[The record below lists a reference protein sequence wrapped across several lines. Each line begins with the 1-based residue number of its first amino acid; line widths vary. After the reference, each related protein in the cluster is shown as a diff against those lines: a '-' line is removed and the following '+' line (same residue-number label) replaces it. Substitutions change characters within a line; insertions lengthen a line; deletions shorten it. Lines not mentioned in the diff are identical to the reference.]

1 MILHEHIP
9 IKDQCL
15 TILKDCLHRYDRD
28 DVPFAL
34 MDLLGPFRFM
44 GASATTEQLLFDE
57 SDNNPTTTITRENKR
72 ELIRQSGHRI
82 LILSRLLQLSE
93 HMAKLKLFNIHD
105 TGRFMT
111 AMVLLSMDRSMS
123 SIHSLVN
130 KCASSALSS
139 LDGTSDASGDLTILS
154 RVITALFNQSSEFQ
168 LQMLMSFPAGSLRAL
183 RMRRWLA
190 WAVILEGRNEPIDVE
205 RYELPPN
212 ITPLIKE
219 LQADDNDNNRSH
231 FEIDDETDYGDVQNY
246 TEILSIVLT
255 DVETY
260 IHQEKDLIIA
270 QRDDKRDDAIAII
283 IDALRKLSGKIIDTR
298 SADLDKSKAKDT
310 IQRLEMRLHWQRLTF
325 IENMQSRIMK
335 KKVKS

>member
-15 TILKDCLHRYDRD
+15 TILKDSLHRYDRES
-28 DVPFAL
+28 VPFTL
-34 MDLLGPFRFM
+34 LDLLGPFRFM

-57 SDNNPTTTITRENKR
+57 SDKNPTTTITRENKS
-72 ELIRQSGHRI
+72 ELVSQSGHRI
-82 LILSRLLQLSE
+82 LILSRLLQLTE
-93 HMAKLKLFNIHD
+93 HMAELKLFNIHD
-105 TGRFMT
+105 TGRLMT
-111 AMVLLSMDRSMS
+111 AMALLSMDRSVS
-123 SIHSLVN
+123 SIHSLVD
-130 KCASSALSS
+130 KCASSALLS
-139 LDGTSDASGDLTILS
+139 LDSESDAGGDLSILS

-168 LQMLMSFPAGSLRAL
+168 LQMLLSFPAGSLRAL

-190 WAVILEGRNEPIDVE
+190 WAVILEGRNEPIDIE

-212 ITPLIKE
+212 IAPLINE
-219 LQADDNDNNRSH
+219 LQAGSNDDNRSH
-231 FEIDDETDYGDVQNY
+231 FEIDDDTDYGDVQNY
-246 TEILSIVLT
+246 IEILSIVLT

-270 QRDDKRDDAIAII
+270 QRDEKRDDAIAII

-325 IENMQSRIMK
+325 IENMRSRTMK
-335 KKVKS
+335 KKVKN